1 MDYSNDKKELLL
13 LKELLEKKEKQKN
26 KILKKME
33 NKELTQTELI
43 TSKLMNKHTNNNINN
58 TTHNTTNNTI
68 NNTRNNIDD
77 NNYFSGDD
85 FSDNDD
91 NELYCKIGQKKTIC
105 IYGLRNKLPISMRPD
120 QWEKLYEFMMS
131 GKLHKFIKENQQN
144 LQ

>member
-43 TSKLMNKHTNNNINN
+43 TSKLMNKHTNNNIN
-58 TTHNTTNNTI
+58 TTNNT
-68 NNTRNNIDD
+68 TNNIDD

>member
-1 MDYSNDKKELLL
+1 MNSTSKSEELSL
-13 LKELLEKKEKQKN
+13 LKELLQKKENEKSN
-26 KILKKME
+26 ILKKID
-33 NKELTQTELI
+33 K
-43 TSKLMNKHTNNNINN
+43 TNS
-58 TTHNTTNNTI
+58 
-68 NNTRNNIDD
+68 IDT
-77 NNYFSGDD
+77 NNYFSGDE

-131 GKLHKFIKENQQN
+131 GKLHQFIKDNQKN